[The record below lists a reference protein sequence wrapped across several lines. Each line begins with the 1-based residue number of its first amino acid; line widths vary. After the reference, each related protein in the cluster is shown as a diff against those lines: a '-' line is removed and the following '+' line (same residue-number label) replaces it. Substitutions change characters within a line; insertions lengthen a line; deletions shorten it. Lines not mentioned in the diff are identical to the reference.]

1 MKKGLI
7 LFVTCLAPA
16 VCCLGQGPRSWTSGP
31 LTWNDFQIAG
41 PERADTSATSHVSFS
56 LIRENKKVKT
66 KGITYKYQD
75 VSAAIDPKQS
85 WVKAEG
91 QNDRNLRKH
100 QQEFD
105 ILQYYAERYREEYMF
120 YTDPKTDRYENY
132 FTREAKHKLDERDY
146 LMQFKSTLEEYRKT
160 GDANAYPVSREDF
173 DITKYPYQLASG
185 ASEALFSLIVVVPM
199 GYLAKS
205 FSPAFGFSAGYGYR
219 EGKNFFRG
227 DLSVGIIGFKP
238 EGYDPVYGGSFSTRG
253 SYLGLS
259 AKYGRILLSDDHINF
274 SLFAGV
280 GYTSWKEGNLIS
292 PPTASG
298 LTLTEGLCMDLHL
311 HRTVDFLAKTPQARD
326 MSLQFRL
333 YADEMYYAAQK
344 TIIPTINF
352 SVGLNIGFRKMSR
365 I

>member
-7 LFVTCLAPA
+7 LLVTCLAPA

-132 FTREAKHKLDERDY
+132 FTREAGT
-146 LMQFKSTLEEYRKT
+146 STHIPCPGKT
-160 GDANAYPVSREDF
+160 
-173 DITKYPYQLASG
+173 
-185 ASEALFSLIVVVPM
+185 
-199 GYLAKS
+199 
-205 FSPAFGFSAGYGYR
+205 
-219 EGKNFFRG
+219 
-227 DLSVGIIGFKP
+227 
-238 EGYDPVYGGSFSTRG
+238 ST
-253 SYLGLS
+253 
-259 AKYGRILLSDDHINF
+259 
-274 SLFAGV
+274 
-280 GYTSWKEGNLIS
+280 
-292 PPTASG
+292 
-298 LTLTEGLCMDLHL
+298 
-311 HRTVDFLAKTPQARD
+311 
-326 MSLQFRL
+326 
-333 YADEMYYAAQK
+333 
-344 TIIPTINF
+344 
-352 SVGLNIGFRKMSR
+352 
-365 I
+365 